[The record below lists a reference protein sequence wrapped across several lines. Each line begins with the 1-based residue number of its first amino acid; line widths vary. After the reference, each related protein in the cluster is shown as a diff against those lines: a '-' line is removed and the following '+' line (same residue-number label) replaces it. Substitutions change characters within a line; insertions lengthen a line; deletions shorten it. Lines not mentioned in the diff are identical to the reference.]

1 MFKRK
6 REIKA
11 IDLLKE
17 ANDYKRRKES
27 INQKNT
33 YDERT
38 LNLKEFENSEN
49 NRYATKTLKTYI
61 TSYKDYD
68 PIYKEIKKK
77 KNKGRLDLGSHG
89 NKDIF
94 FEDDSDQYEQ
104 GNNSNMI
111 LKNRTNKC
119 SKLLIDKVTPYMPDS
134 YLTQNDINPY
144 YSIKTYNN
152 YNIRRPFNDFKRNK
166 KNNNNKNI
174 KNEIIPYKSLEYKKL
189 NNFSS
194 SNEIIKY
201 PLVISLKNKN
211 IIHPSQNSNLSNYFN
226 EEADDYSINLSD
238 NSKEEKNENKKE
250 KKFSCNSY
258 NDLNKEQIFIDK
270 NSDIEQDYKELYLMK
285 ERQYNN
291 LLKDYNNLL
300 SKYKSNNYMINNFK
314 KLNINKNNNNRMK
327 KNLSKNNSNKN
338 IKIINL
344 NNIYLKGN
352 QKIKQKYKLI
362 KESFNIN
369 IPAKEIQFNF
379 NENIKKINKEKEN
392 KSKDRKLN
400 RKDLTNEMSDIRL
413 IPKRNDKKKFDE
425 KYLVIN
431 KIKDFKI
438 ILNNKKINSQQNS
451 VINSNC
457 NLKIDKNISL
467 NLISFYFERNK
478 KYINFNEIKEKK
490 NGFLLTNNENGI
502 LNNNSIEL
510 NDVLEEIKLNKS
522 TQIISNNNKNH
533 INNEKTLTKIRNNKF
548 NLNKFINKDNN
559 KTKAEIIEK
568 NIEDII
574 NKNKY
579 LLNNINLS
587 NSNYSKYE
595 NNCENLPDI
604 SSLINRFHISVVK
617 RNKINEDELN

>member
-1 MFKRK
+1 
-6 REIKA
+6 
-11 IDLLKE
+11 
-17 ANDYKRRKES
+17 
-27 INQKNT
+27 
-33 YDERT
+33 
-38 LNLKEFENSEN
+38 
-49 NRYATKTLKTYI
+49 
-61 TSYKDYD
+61 
-68 PIYKEIKKK
+68 
-77 KNKGRLDLGSHG
+77 
-89 NKDIF
+89 
-94 FEDDSDQYEQ
+94 
-104 GNNSNMI
+104 
-111 LKNRTNKC
+111 
-119 SKLLIDKVTPYMPDS
+119 
-134 YLTQNDINPY
+134 
-144 YSIKTYNN
+144 
-152 YNIRRPFNDFKRNK
+152 
-166 KNNNNKNI
+166 
-174 KNEIIPYKSLEYKKL
+174 
-189 NNFSS
+189 
-194 SNEIIKY
+194 
-201 PLVISLKNKN
+201 
-211 IIHPSQNSNLSNYFN
+211 
-226 EEADDYSINLSD
+226 
-238 NSKEEKNENKKE
+238 
-250 KKFSCNSY
+250 
-258 NDLNKEQIFIDK
+258 
-270 NSDIEQDYKELYLMK
+270 
-285 ERQYNN
+285 
-291 LLKDYNNLL
+291 
-300 SKYKSNNYMINNFK
+300 
-314 KLNINKNNNNRMK
+314 MK

-438 ILNNKKINSQQNS
+438 ILNNKKINSQKNS

-457 NLKIDKNISL
+457 NLKIDSNISL

-533 INNEKTLTKIRNNKF
+533 NKNEKTLTKIRNKKF